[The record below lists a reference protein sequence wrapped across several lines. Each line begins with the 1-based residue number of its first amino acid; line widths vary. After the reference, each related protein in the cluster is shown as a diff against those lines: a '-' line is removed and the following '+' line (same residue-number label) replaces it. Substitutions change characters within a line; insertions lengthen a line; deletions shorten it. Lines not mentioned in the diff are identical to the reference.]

1 MQIHIYAEQGDI
13 AGVAQQIASGV
24 DIDSTDQFYSMTP
37 LMCAISS
44 SNAAIDMV
52 KFLLDNGADIEVI
65 CGEHKNNVLSLAVQ
79 SGSLDKVRL
88 ILDAGAN
95 INYQRPNGYHVLID
109 AIDGCGISKD
119 RELLPILSL
128 LIERGAEL
136 SNVSIYSESALR
148 FASRVESFDAVK
160 LLLEAGADA
169 SDLQWT
175 GLMQAIVCDDLENV
189 KVLLAQ
195 NPDLSAR
202 DCWSRTP
209 WLFSLEVGKLET
221 AKLLLSA
228 GADRSDRGHCGKT
241 PLMYPIENGQIEV
254 LEWLIE
260 QGFDIEA
267 TDDFNSTPLILSAEC
282 GATDCVRI
290 LLENGANPSRINNCS
305 NKAINLASNL
315 QIVRMLVDV
324 GEDLSDISD
333 DMRQD
338 LTGVGNYDLEVTLEQ
353 YLSGRERRFGKTN
366 PEVMEVDFWKA
377 MIVSGSE
384 AGATEFMFRNQDTY
398 NPPVW
403 CYKRFG
409 RTITE
414 LPDGRI
420 IEIAGEHEDYS
431 DPNFGIYN
439 DVVVYDGHGKFKIL
453 GYPKEVFPPTDFH
466 SATLVGEYIYIIG
479 NLGYPN
485 DRNYNETPVYRLH
498 HGTFKIEKV
507 ETTGDKPKWIC
518 RHKAHY
524 KDQSKILIT
533 GGKVSENYVDNSID
547 YILDLTTL
555 IWSQV
560 NTQE

>member
-1 MQIHIYAEQGDI
+1 MQIHIDAEQGNI
-13 AGVAQQIASGV
+13 PGVAHQIASGV
-24 DIDSTDQFYSMTP
+24 DIDSTDNFYSNTP

-44 SNAAIDMV
+44 SKATSDMV

-65 CGEHKNNVLSLAVQ
+65 CGEHENNVLSLAVQ

-109 AIDGCGISKD
+109 AINGCAISTD
-119 RELLPILSL
+119 REFLSILSL

-136 SNVSIYSESALR
+136 SNVSIYSKSAVS
-148 FASRVESFDAVK
+148 FAAQRGRYDAVK

-169 SDLQWT
+169 SDQWA
-175 GLMQAIVCDDLENV
+175 GLMQAIACEDVENV

-209 WLFSLEVGKLET
+209 WLLSLEVGKLET

-228 GADRSDRGHCGKT
+228 GADRSDRGHCGQT
-241 PLMYPIENGQIEV
+241 PLMYPIENDKTEV

-267 TDDFNSTPLILSAEC
+267 TDDFNTTPLILAAEC

-305 NKAINLASNL
+305 NKAIKLASNL

-333 DMRQD
+333 DMRSY

-377 MIVSGSE
+377 MILSGTA
-384 AGATEFMFRNQDTY
+384 AGAAELMFSNRDTY

-403 CYKRFG
+403 CYQRFG

-420 IEIAGEHEDYS
+420 IEIAGEHEDHY

-479 NLGYPN
+479 NLGYLK

-498 HGTFKIEKV
+498 HGTFKIEKL

-533 GGKVSENYVDNSID
+533 GGKVSDNYVDNSID

-555 IWSQV
+555 IWNQV
-560 NTQE
+560 NTHE